1 MPQAVRALAATCLI
15 TAWLVLV
22 RGAVV
27 TGAGPHA
34 GDPES
39 GRNGFDETAISQL
52 HTDAVWVLFGATV
65 ALVVVARTTTTT
77 RAVRR
82 LSTVALVTELAQG
95 AIGLTQYFTGLPWG
109 LGSCT
114 WPWLPCSQR

>member
-1 MPQAVRALAATCLI
+1 MR
-15 TAWLVLV
+15 VL
-22 RGAVV
+22 GTVV

-52 HTDAVWVLFGATV
+52 HTDSVCLLVGATV

-82 LSTVALVTELAQG
+82 LSTVVLVTELAQG
-95 AIGLTQYFTGLPWG
+95 AIGLTQYLTGLPWG
-109 LGSCT
+109 RCPCS